1 MKLGCF
7 FDQFHAND
15 VFPKCLLA
23 YFVTLIQKIS
33 SPTSLKDFRPISLL
47 GSLYKILSKVLA
59 RRLGNVMGS
68 IRRSLQVAAASHIL
82 GRGRSSNRKTEKERK

>member
-1 MKLGCF
+1 
-7 FDQFHAND
+7 
-15 VFPKCLLA
+15 
-23 YFVTLIQKIS
+23 
-33 SPTSLKDFRPISLL
+33 LL